1 MLSQLVKPSSG
12 LRALDMQVA
21 RLTLQ
26 PGDAVVIS
34 TERLLT
40 SHQANVIREHLSRR
54 LPADVQ
60 TIVLSGGL
68 AMTVLRHGD
77 STTADHLTPVCLAV
91 DHRAA
96 PPAPPAPP
104 ALPPRRP

>member
-1 MLSQLVKPSSG
+1 
-12 LRALDMQVA
+12 MQVA

-34 TERLLT
+34 SDRFLT
-40 SHQANVIREHLSRR
+40 REQANQIRSHLAPLLS
-54 LPADVQ
+54 ADVKV
-60 TIVLSGGL
+60 IILAGELS
-68 AMTVLRHGD
+68 MTVLRQGD

-96 PPAPPAPP
+96 PAAPPVPP
-104 ALPPRRP
+104 TRSVRYP

>member
-1 MLSQLVKPSSG
+1 
-12 LRALDMQVA
+12 MQVA

-40 SHQANVIREHLSRR
+40 SHQANVIREHMSRR

-60 TIVLSGGL
+60 AIVLSGGL
-68 AMTVLRHGD
+68 AMTVLRQGD

-96 PPAPPAPP
+96 PAAPQPP
-104 ALPPRRP
+104 PTRSVRCP